1 MLQKTRGIVIN
12 YLKYRESSIIVK
24 VYTEELG
31 LQTYIVNSVRSAK
44 AKTGKIALYQ
54 PLTLL
59 DLVVYFHK
67 NRPQINRIAEVK
79 CNFPFQT
86 IPFDI
91 AKSTTAL
98 FLTEVL
104 HKTLKEETANSYLFN
119 FLNDSIQ
126 LFDNQAFTNP
136 NFHLVFLLKLTRFFG
151 FEPSSAEDIFEQIT
165 EHKKILLPE
174 EHVEIL
180 KYHLNQLLEA
190 DYLDNVI
197 LMTGVRSDLID
208 YILDFYQLHVANF
221 DNLKSLAVLRELNR

>member
-24 VYTEELG
+24 IYTEQLG

-44 AKTGKIALYQ
+44 AKTTKIALYQ

-67 NRPQINRIAEVK
+67 NRPQINRISEVK
-79 CNFPFQT
+79 CNFPFQS
-86 IPFDI
+86 IPFQI
-91 AKSTTAL
+91 TKSTIAL
-98 FLTEVL
+98 FIAEIL

-126 LFDNQAFTNP
+126 LFDNQEFSNP
-136 NFHLVFLLKLTRFFG
+136 NFHLIFLLKLCRYLG
-151 FEPSSAEDIFEQIT
+151 FEPSSAQNIFEQIQ
-165 EHKKILLPE
+165 EHRKNLLPE
-174 EHVEIL
+174 DKLYQL
-180 KYHLNQLLEA
+180 KTYLNQLIEA
-190 DYLDNVI
+190 DYLDNTPLPFEI
-197 LMTGVRSDLID
+197 RSDLID
-208 YILDFYQLHVANF
+208 YILDFYELHVANF